1 MADALAGVAQLVN
14 QPCFLV
20 LGEGTGDLA
29 HHLPRRVVACGQVIA
44 RGRQQP
50 HPSADQKGDAQL
62 LGHQLAREAAGIL
75 DDDGTHAVALDPI
88 QKGREARPCLDRVGT
103 GDRRI
108 IELIDDL
115 EADALGEALNGVALA
130 FLAVLVRADVW
141 FSPLLS
147 PVISGF
153 ISDKSYHIMRKSNI
167 SNQPNLNPVGERH
180 CLFVT
185 RRGKLGILRTAQRH
199 SLVGILRVGHHSPKY
214 EAERRAKH

>member
-1 MADALAGVAQLVN
+1 MRSPVFGLARRSVFAKRDDVGVAARRAACALHTSPILGGRARGRGAAWN

-50 HPSADQKGDAQL
+50 HPSADQEGDAQL
-62 LGHQLAREAAGIL
+62 LGHQLARKAAGIL

-115 EADALGEALNGVALA
+115 EAGALGEALNGVALA

-141 FSPLLS
+141 FSPRLS

-153 ISDKSYHIMRKSNI
+153 ISDN
-167 SNQPNLNPVGERH
+167 
-180 CLFVT
+180 
-185 RRGKLGILRTAQRH
+185 
-199 SLVGILRVGHHSPKY
+199 
-214 EAERRAKH
+214 